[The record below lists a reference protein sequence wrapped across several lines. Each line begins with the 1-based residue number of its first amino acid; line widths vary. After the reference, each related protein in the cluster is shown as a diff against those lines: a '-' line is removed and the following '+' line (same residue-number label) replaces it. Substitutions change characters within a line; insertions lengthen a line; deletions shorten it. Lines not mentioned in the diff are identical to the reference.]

1 MISELYVI
9 SFQLIIIIS
18 DEINVTRCNIK
29 KLLCHESLPVIC
41 RRLRL
46 LIHLYVDRTVF
57 GLKFLRVAEAR
68 KHRSS
73 RWILVGVMYN
83 SRDIRYLL
91 SISGQYPPS
100 FIYVIYFR
108 LMAAIL
114 DLRHTH
120 RHRTAFARGYP
131 SEVC

>member
-1 MISELYVI
+1 MPQI
-9 SFQLIIIIS
+9 
-18 DEINVTRCNIK
+18 TT
-29 KLLCHESLPVIC
+29 PVIC
-41 RRLRL
+41 RCLRL

-57 GLKFLRVAEAR
+57 GLDFLRVAEAR

-83 SRDIRYLL
+83 SRDKRYLL

-114 DLRHTH
+114 DLRHT
-120 RHRTAFARGYP
+120 RRYRTAFARGYP